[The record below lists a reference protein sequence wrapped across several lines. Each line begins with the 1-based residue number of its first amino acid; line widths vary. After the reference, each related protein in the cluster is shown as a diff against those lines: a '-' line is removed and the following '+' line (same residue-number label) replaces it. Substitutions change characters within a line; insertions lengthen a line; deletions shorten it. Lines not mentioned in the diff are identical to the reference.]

1 MSDDE
6 LKAIV
11 LRAISDIA
19 PEADL
24 AHLDPTVDVREQL
37 DIDSM
42 DSLNIM
48 IGIHEATGGHP
59 RQVTMLCHRALKTLL
74 FKNKLVVDSQVIEEL
89 IQEDVKTGWQ
99 RTSPLL
105 QKSSY

>member
-48 IGIHEATGGHP
+48 IGIHEATGVDIP
-59 RQVTMLCHRALKTLL
+59 EADYPLMNTLNACVAYLAKKLMNSDVQVRK
-74 FKNKLVVDSQVIEEL
+74 
-89 IQEDVKTGWQ
+89 
-99 RTSPLL
+99 
-105 QKSSY
+105 

>member
-48 IGIHEATGGHP
+48 IGIHEATGVDIP
-59 RQVTMLCHRALKTLL
+59 EADYPLMNTLNACVAYL
-74 FKNKLVVDSQVIEEL
+74 ARK
-89 IQEDVKTGWQ
+89 VK
-99 RTSPLL
+99 
-105 QKSSY
+105 